1 MRYRKLGSTDV
12 DVSAIGLGCMGL
24 VGWYGERDDAEARAT
39 VDLALDLG
47 VNHLD
52 TAAIYQNGDNERF
65 VGAAIR
71 NRRQQVFLA
80 SKCGGFLD
88 PNGKAVVDN
97 RPAAIRKSCEDS
109 LERLG
114 METIDLLYL
123 HRIDPHVPIEESV
136 GAMADLVG
144 AGKIR
149 YVGLSE
155 ASTTTIKKA
164 NRTHPIA
171 AVQSELSLWS
181 RQQRLDIVPLCREL
195 GISFVAY
202 SPLGRG
208 FLSGKIQAVEDL
220 APNDLRRGHPRFSS
234 DNIEQNRE
242 LIVRLQSLADEIGC
256 TKPQLALAWV
266 LAAGSHVLPIVGT
279 KRRRYLQENLLALE
293 VVLSE
298 QDIKRIDEI
307 LPADLVHGER
317 YPESVMA
324 SVNR

>member
-1 MRYRKLGSTDV
+1 MRYRRLGSTNV
-12 DVSAIGLGCMGL
+12 NVSAIGLGCMGL

-71 NRRQQVFLA
+71 NRRQEVFLA

-88 PNGKAVVDN
+88 ANGKAVVDN
-97 RPAAIRKSCEDS
+97 RPSSIRKSCEDS

-114 METIDLLYL
+114 VEAIDLLYL
-123 HRIDPHVPIEESV
+123 HRIDPQVPIEDSI
-136 GAMADLVG
+136 GAMADLAG

-149 YVGLSE
+149 HVGISE
-155 ASTTTIKKA
+155 ASTTTIRKA
-164 NRTHPIA
+164 SGIHPIA

-181 RQQRLDIVPLCREL
+181 REQRLHVVPLCREL

-208 FLSGKIQAVEDL
+208 FLSGKIQATDDL
-220 APNDLRRGHPRFSS
+220 APNDLRRGQPRFSKE
-234 DNIEQNRE
+234 NIEQNQE
-242 LIVRLQSLADEIGC
+242 LVVRLQSLADEIGC
-256 TKPQLALAWV
+256 AKPQLALAWV

-279 KRRRYLQENLLALE
+279 KKRTYLEENLAALE
-293 VVLSE
+293 IVLSE
-298 QDIKRIDEI
+298 QNMRRIEEI
-307 LPADLVHGER
+307 LPTDLVHGER

-324 SVNR
+324 SVDR